1 MGHKVHPYGFRI
13 GIIKPWLA
21 KWYADRDY
29 ATLLQEDM
37 RIRELVARQLSN
49 ASVSQV
55 EIERGINHVTVT
67 VHTAKPGIVIGK
79 GGANVE
85 ALRTNVGKLT
95 NKKVKLEIKEIL
107 QPELDGMLLAQNV
120 AGQLE
125 RRIAFRK
132 AIKQSI
138 QRTIKAGA
146 KGVKIQVSGRLGGS
160 EMSRTEWDKEG
171 RIPLGTL
178 RADISYGVV
187 HAHTTYGRIGVK
199 AWVYRGE
206 QLGERPGSA
215 RTEPRAPRRAAAGA
229 RSRPAAGG
237 RTSPAGGRA
246 GAAAAATATVEAP
259 EVAEEPQ
266 RPVELEQPVT
276 EAATGGRGGRGRD
289 AQRRSRPRRQRRRGA
304 RWSRRHRSRW
314 RTSRRRRPS
323 RRHRQPSQPKSPWR
337 PRRLRSPRRPSR
349 PPTHRPGSRSRSRR
363 VPEMLMPKRVKH
375 RKVQRG
381 RRAGLAKGGT
391 TVSFG
396 DFGLMAEEVCW
407 LTSRQIE
414 AARRAMT
421 HHIKRGGR
429 VWIRVF
435 PDKPVTKKPAEVRM
449 GSGKGAPDHWVAVV
463 KPGRV
468 MFEMSGVSEPI
479 AREAM
484 RLAGH
489 KLPISTKFVIKE
501 GQEHGHQ

>member
-85 ALRTNVGKLT
+85 ALRTNIGKLT
-95 NKKVKLEIKEIL
+95 DKKVKLEIKEIL

-215 RTEPRAPRRAAAGA
+215 RTEPRAPRRTATPTRVRRTDGSPVAVEQAAAPTA
-229 RSRPAAGG
+229 VADEPVTAVEQPEAPIEATPAA
-237 RTSPAGGRA
+237 PADEVVVA
-246 GAAAAATATVEAP
+246 
-259 EVAEEPQ
+259 VAEDAPVAVTDEP
-266 RPVELEQPVT
+266 PV
-276 EAATGGRGGRGRD
+276 EAATE
-289 AQRRSRPRRQRRRGA
+289 P
-304 RWSRRHRSRW
+304 
-314 RTSRRRRPS
+314 
-323 RRHRQPSQPKSPWR
+323 
-337 PRRLRSPRRPSR
+337 
-349 PPTHRPGSRSRSRR
+349 
-363 VPEMLMPKRVKH
+363 V
-375 RKVQRG
+375 
-381 RRAGLAKGGT
+381 
-391 TVSFG
+391 
-396 DFGLMAEEVCW
+396 EVEVAPA
-407 LTSRQIE
+407 E
-414 AARRAMT
+414 AAAE
-421 HHIKRGGR
+421 
-429 VWIRVF
+429 
-435 PDKPVTKKPAEVRM
+435 PVDVPPAEVVAEPEVPAAEPEAKETAEPAKRTRASSRAASSESKPKTTRTRKAPAKKAATPKADASSDSAET
-449 GSGKGAPDHWVAVV
+449 GS
-463 KPGRV
+463 
-468 MFEMSGVSEPI
+468 E
-479 AREAM
+479 
-484 RLAGH
+484 
-489 KLPISTKFVIKE
+489 E
-501 GQEHGHQ
+501 G

>member
-1 MGHKVHPYGFRI
+1 MGHKVHPYGFRL

-37 RIRELVARQLSN
+37 KIRQLVDRQLSN

-67 VHTAKPGIVIGK
+67 VHSAKPGIVIGK

-85 ALRTNVGKLT
+85 MLRTAVGKLT

-107 QPELDGMLLAQNV
+107 QPELDGMLVAQNV

-187 HAHTTYGRIGVK
+187 HARTTYGRIGVK

-215 RTEPRAPRRAAAGA
+215 RTEPREA
-229 RSRPAAGG
+229 RRPA
-237 RTSPAGGRA
+237 RTRTRTTSSGRA
-246 GAAAAATATVEAP
+246 SATAVAERPPAETAAAAPAEAKAAETKPVDAARTTAAAAP
-259 EVAEEPQ
+259 AP
-266 RPVELEQPVT
+266 
-276 EAATGGRGGRGRD
+276 
-289 AQRRSRPRRQRRRGA
+289 
-304 RWSRRHRSRW
+304 
-314 RTSRRRRPS
+314 
-323 RRHRQPSQPKSPWR
+323 
-337 PRRLRSPRRPSR
+337 
-349 PPTHRPGSRSRSRR
+349 
-363 VPEMLMPKRVKH
+363 
-375 RKVQRG
+375 
-381 RRAGLAKGGT
+381 
-391 TVSFG
+391 
-396 DFGLMAEEVCW
+396 
-407 LTSRQIE
+407 
-414 AARRAMT
+414 AARRSSTRSAAAKT
-421 HHIKRGGR
+421 AKTAEEQNGRTEPKGG
-429 VWIRVF
+429 
-435 PDKPVTKKPAEVRM
+435 E
-449 GSGKGAPDHWVAVV
+449 
-463 KPGRV
+463 
-468 MFEMSGVSEPI
+468 E
-479 AREAM
+479 
-484 RLAGH
+484 
-489 KLPISTKFVIKE
+489 
-501 GQEHGHQ
+501 

>member
-85 ALRTNVGKLT
+85 ALRTNIGKLT

-160 EMSRTEWDKEG
+160 EMSRTEWDREG

-206 QLGERPGSA
+206 QLGDRPGSA
-215 RTEPRAPRRAAAGA
+215 RTEPRAARRPAAAPARPRRTTAAERAAAD
-229 RSRPAAGG
+229 RES
-237 RTSPAGGRA
+237 
-246 GAAAAATATVEAP
+246 ATATATAIDESPVTTDLAPVETAP
-259 EVAEEPQ
+259 VETAPVETAPVETAAVETTAEEAASAPGEAAPADEPEPKA
-266 RPVELEQPVT
+266 RASKASASKASASRASASKASVTEPVED
-276 EAATGGRGGRGRD
+276 AAT
-289 AQRRSRPRRQRRRGA
+289 
-304 RWSRRHRSRW
+304 
-314 RTSRRRRPS
+314 
-323 RRHRQPSQPKSPWR
+323 
-337 PRRLRSPRRPSR
+337 
-349 PPTHRPGSRSRSRR
+349 
-363 VPEMLMPKRVKH
+363 
-375 RKVQRG
+375 
-381 RRAGLAKGGT
+381 T
-391 TVSFG
+391 TTG
-396 DFGLMAEEVCW
+396 EE
-407 LTSRQIE
+407 S
-414 AARRAMT
+414 
-421 HHIKRGGR
+421 
-429 VWIRVF
+429 
-435 PDKPVTKKPAEVRM
+435 
-449 GSGKGAPDHWVAVV
+449 
-463 KPGRV
+463 
-468 MFEMSGVSEPI
+468 
-479 AREAM
+479 
-484 RLAGH
+484 
-489 KLPISTKFVIKE
+489 
-501 GQEHGHQ
+501 

>member
-95 NKKVKLEIKEIL
+95 DKKVKLEIKEIL

-160 EMSRTEWDKEG
+160 EMSRTEWDREG

-206 QLGERPGSA
+206 QLGDRPGSA
-215 RTEPRAPRRAAAGA
+215 RTEPRAARRGAAPTRTRAAGRDSGQAAEAAGA
-229 RSRPAAGG
+229 TAAIEPMTATPEAVGPRDRRGRGTADRRSSHRGAGRRGADAHTDRRLRRDASG
-237 RTSPAGGRA
+237 RGRA
-246 GAAAAATATVEAP
+246 GGE
-259 EVAEEPQ
+259 
-266 RPVELEQPVT
+266 RRRR
-276 EAATGGRGGRGRD
+276 GGSPHGGSRRRGGRCRGPGRGRCSGCRRAD
-289 AQRRSRPRRQRRRGA
+289 RRSGTQAADEDGEGRE
-304 RWSRRHRSRW
+304 
-314 RTSRRRRPS
+314 RRRRPRSLPGPRRRRRPRS
-323 RRHRQPSQPKSPWR
+323 RRPRASRVQ
-337 PRRLRSPRRPSR
+337 PRRLRPRHPRRAHPRQQPTSPRA
-349 PPTHRPGSRSRSRR
+349 RS
-363 VPEMLMPKRVKH
+363 
-375 RKVQRG
+375 
-381 RRAGLAKGGT
+381 
-391 TVSFG
+391 
-396 DFGLMAEEVCW
+396 
-407 LTSRQIE
+407 
-414 AARRAMT
+414 
-421 HHIKRGGR
+421 
-429 VWIRVF
+429 
-435 PDKPVTKKPAEVRM
+435 PDRC
-449 GSGKGAPDHWVAVV
+449 
-463 KPGRV
+463 
-468 MFEMSGVSEPI
+468 
-479 AREAM
+479 
-484 RLAGH
+484 
-489 KLPISTKFVIKE
+489 
-501 GQEHGHQ
+501 